1 MLVERRVSAGIV
13 LLGAAKMVLPNA
25 RAPRMIDERM
35 LAVFVFV
42 FVFVIGVEWE
52 WGWSIVYEYG

>member
-42 FVFVIGVEWE
+42 FVIGVEWE